1 MRPRFKPPRRGALRP
16 SGRRSGFEERVEAR
30 LAKLGVPVFYE
41 KRTFSIKLH
50 ETGRQ
55 CDDCF
60 GKRVFRKTEYT
71 PDWTFANGNIM
82 ETKGRFDAKDRKIAL
97 AFRDQWREH
106 KYHLLF
112 MRNNT
117 LTKASKT
124 TYTDWCK
131 KNGIECAVGEEVP
144 SAWYS

>member
-41 KRTFSIKLH
+41 KQKYELRLR
-50 ETGRQ
+50 ETGRT
-55 CDDCF
+55 CDDC
-60 GKRVFRKTEYT
+60 GMTNIVRKTTYT
-71 PDWTFANGNIM
+71 PDWEFENGNIM